1 MTKWNKQPTDEEL
14 KIIEKEMKGVNLE
27 DGFEVK
33 SKGIQLTNEEIEKKV
48 KLLTKKELEMIDE
61 MVRIIEDKD
70 YISPVRKRR
79 LEEQEDFEV
88 DSVSFE
94 GVNMEEYGYYSGEES
109 DY

>member
-14 KIIEKEMKGVNLE
+14 TVIEKEMKGVNLE

-33 SKGIQLTNEEIEKKV
+33 SKGVQLTDEEVEKKI

-79 LEEQEDFEV
+79 LEEQDDFEV

-94 GVNMEEYGYYSGEES
+94 GVNMEGYGYYSGEES